1 MPQGD
6 LSKLVPGE
14 EIIFEI
20 RPSVFILFAELLG
33 LVILIAGIISLFY
46 FSGLANTVFYLV
58 AGGVGIIVTMIMFL
72 YWRST
77 IYRLTSKRVENRI
90 GIFGSREEE
99 ISHDDIQAVDVQQ
112 SILGK
117 AFNFGTVMI
126 KAAGASREVD
136 FTNIASPKQI
146 ADKIEDLAILA
157 GRRKRPVIPP
167 P

>member
-33 LVILIAGIISLFY
+33 LVILIAGILYIFY
-46 FSGLANTVFYLV
+46 VSGLANIVLYLIV
-58 AGGVGIIVTMIMFL
+58 GGVGIIVTSIMFL

-90 GIFGSREEE
+90 GIFGLREEE

-117 AFNFGTVMI
+117 VFNFGTVMI

-146 ADKIEDLAILA
+146 ANRIEDLAIEA
-157 GRRKRPVIPP
+157 SRRRRPVTNPQ
-167 P
+167 